1 MRHIIEVPDFNPD
14 SGLHATWDDGFE
26 ISVRVADQ
34 VVTISANASGLR
46 SLARQLLVLAQE
58 RTPSGHHF
66 HFDDSNSLED
76 GSTELVLEKA

>member
-1 MRHIIEVPDFNPD
+1 MPHGMTD
-14 SGLHATWDDGFE
+14 LE
-26 ISVRVADQ
+26 IRVGVADQ

-58 RTPSGHHF
+58 STPSGHHF